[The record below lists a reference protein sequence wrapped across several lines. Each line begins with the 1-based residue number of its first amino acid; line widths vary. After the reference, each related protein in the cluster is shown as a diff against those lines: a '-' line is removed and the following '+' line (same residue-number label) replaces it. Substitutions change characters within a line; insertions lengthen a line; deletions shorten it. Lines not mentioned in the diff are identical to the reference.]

1 MSCMSLAAGEAPT
14 EAHGIADARDLR
26 FRELPISRP
35 ADPLAVFAAAGHRRR
50 FCWIQRDR
58 NLALVGIGTA
68 LLWRPVS
75 REHRFA
81 EAARFASD
89 LALLLGPNGD
99 RPGAGSGAVPGGPFL
114 CGGFAFDSKPDGD
127 LGRWAEF
134 GAGTL
139 VVPELT
145 GIARGGVVRWL
156 AAAPGRRLDEAA
168 ERSIALLRAAAAAPA
183 PRPELVLLG
192 RRCGADDEN
201 YLSTILAA
209 LERIGDGTLSKV
221 VPARQITA
229 RFTGSPGEGAV
240 GALLGRLATRYPTAT
255 TFGVGHGSLT
265 LLGATPELLI
275 RTCGGLAETDALAG
289 SCARGGTPAEDAAL
303 ARAMLAS
310 AKERREH
317 DAVVEHL
324 QSRLSAAG
332 VALEPVP
339 ANPEVR
345 TLPGI
350 QHLRTPLRGRVG
362 TAPGAVLDLGGA
374 LHPTPAVGG
383 LPAGTAIEFLRRH
396 ESSGRGWFAGPVGWT
411 DLAGNGEFFLALRSG
426 LVDSSS
432 DEVSLFA
439 GSGVVAGSDP
449 SAELAETDTKL
460 NALPAVTD
468 SGPLAAFSGK

>member
-1 MSCMSLAAGEAPT
+1 MSLAAGEVPA

-26 FRELPISRP
+26 SCELPVSLP
-35 ADPLAVFAAAGHRRR
+35 VDPLTVFAAAGRRRR
-50 FCWIQRDR
+50 FCWVQPDRD
-58 NLALVGIGTA
+58 LALVGVGAA
-68 LLWRPVS
+68 LLWRPVN

-89 LALLLGPNGD
+89 LALLLRRNTD
-99 RPGAGSGAVPGGPFL
+99 RPETDAGRFPSGPFL

-139 VVPELT
+139 VVPELM

-156 AAAPGRRLDEAA
+156 ATGPGQRLDEAA
-168 ERSIALLRAAAAAPA
+168 DRSIAVLRAAAASPA

-201 YLSTILAA
+201 YLSTIVAA
-209 LERIGDGTLSKV
+209 LERIDDGTLSKV

-240 GALLGRLATRYPTAT
+240 GALLARLATRYPTAT

-275 RTCGGLAETDALAG
+275 RTAGGFAETDALAG
-289 SCARGGTPAEDAAL
+289 SCARGETPADDLAQ

-324 QSRLSAAG
+324 RSRLASAG

-339 ANPEVR
+339 VNPEVR

-362 TAPGAVLDLGGA
+362 TAPGAVLDLVGA

-383 LPAGTAIEFLRRH
+383 LPAGTAVEFLRRH

-432 DEVSLFA
+432 NEVSLFA
-439 GSGVVAGSDP
+439 GSGVVDGSDP
-449 SAELAETDTKL
+449 GAELAETDTKL

>member
-1 MSCMSLAAGEAPT
+1 MSLAAGEAPA

-26 FRELPISRP
+26 SRELPVSLP
-35 ADPLAVFAAAGHRRR
+35 ADPLAVFAAAGRSRR
-50 FCWIQRDR
+50 FCWVQPDRD
-58 NLALVGIGTA
+58 LALVGVGAA
-68 LLWRPVS
+68 LVWRPAA

-81 EAARFASD
+81 EAARFTSD
-89 LALLLGPNGD
+89 LALLLRRNAAQ
-99 RPGAGSGAVPGGPFL
+99 PGTDDGRLPSGPFL

-134 GAGTL
+134 GPGTL
-139 VVPELT
+139 VVPELV
-145 GIARGGVVRWL
+145 GMARGGVARWL
-156 AAAPGRRLDEAA
+156 VTAPGRRLDEAA
-168 ERSIALLRAAAAAPA
+168 DRSVAVLRAAAAAPA

-192 RRCGADDEN
+192 RRSGADDEK
-201 YLSTILAA
+201 YLSTIVAA

-240 GALLGRLATRYPTAT
+240 GALLARLATRYPTAT

-275 RTCGGLAETDALAG
+275 RTAGGFAETDALAG
-289 SCARGGTPAEDAAL
+289 SCPRGDTPADDVAL

-324 QSRLSAAG
+324 RSRLASAG
-332 VALEPVP
+332 VALEPFP
-339 ANPEVR
+339 ASPQVR

-350 QHLRTPLRGRVG
+350 QHLRTPLRGRAG
-362 TAPGAVLDLGGA
+362 TEPGAVLDLVGA

-432 DEVSLFA
+432 NEVSLFA

-468 SGPLAAFSGK
+468 SGPLAAFHGK

>member
-1 MSCMSLAAGEAPT
+1 MSLAAGEAPA
-14 EAHGIADARDLR
+14 EAHGITDARDLR
-26 FRELPISRP
+26 SQELPVSLP

-50 FCWIQRDR
+50 FCWVQPDR
-58 NLALVGIGTA
+58 GLALVGVGAA
-68 LLWRPVS
+68 LLWQPAG

-81 EAARFASD
+81 EAARFACD
-89 LALLLGPNGD
+89 LALLLHRNAD
-99 RPGAGSGAVPGGPFL
+99 RPETDAGGAPGGPFL
-114 CGGFAFDSKPDGD
+114 CGGFAFDPKPDGD

-139 VVPELT
+139 VVPELM

-156 AAAPGRRLDEAA
+156 ITAADRGLNEAA
-168 ERSIALLRAAAAAPA
+168 DRSIALLRAAAAAPVSH
-183 PRPELVLLG
+183 PELVLLG
-192 RRCGADDEN
+192 RRCGSDDEN
-201 YLSTILAA
+201 YLSTIVAA

-221 VPARQITA
+221 VPARQVTA

-240 GALLGRLATRYPTAT
+240 GALLGRLAARYPTAT

-275 RTCGGLAETDALAG
+275 RTRGGHAETDALAG
-289 SCARGGTPAEDAAL
+289 SCGRGETPAEDAAL
-303 ARAMLAS
+303 ARAMLES
-310 AKERREH
+310 TKERREH

-324 QSRLSAAG
+324 QSRLTSAG

-362 TAPGAVLDLGGA
+362 TAPGTVLDLVGA

-383 LPAGTAIEFLRRH
+383 LPAGTAIEFLRHH
-396 ESSGRGWFAGPVGWT
+396 ESIGRGWFAGPVGWT

-426 LVDSSS
+426 LVDSSN

-449 SAELAETDTKL
+449 SAELAETETKL

-468 SGPLAAFSGK
+468 SGPLAALSGK

>member
-1 MSCMSLAAGEAPT
+1 MSLAAGEAPA
-14 EAHGIADARDLR
+14 EAHGTADARDLR
-26 FRELPISRP
+26 SRELPAP
-35 ADPLAVFAAAGHRRR
+35 LAVDPLAVFAAAGGRRR
-50 FCWIQRDR
+50 FCWVQPDRD
-58 NLALVGIGTA
+58 LALVGVGAA
-68 LLWRPVS
+68 LTWRPVS

-89 LALLLGPNGD
+89 LALLMHRNAD
-99 RPGAGSGAVPGGPFL
+99 RLEPDAGLFPGGPFL

-127 LGRWAEF
+127 LGRWAGF
-134 GAGTL
+134 GAGAL
-139 VVPELT
+139 VMPELA

-156 AAAPGRRLDEAA
+156 VTAPGRRLDEAA
-168 ERSIALLRAAAAAPA
+168 DRSVTLLRAAAAAPA

-192 RRCGADDEN
+192 RRCAGEDEN
-201 YLSTILAA
+201 YLSTIVAA
-209 LERIGDGTLSKV
+209 LGRIDDGTLSKV

-229 RFTGSPGEGAV
+229 RFTGAPGEDAV
-240 GALLGRLATRYPTAT
+240 GALLARLAARYPTAT

-275 RTCGGLAETDALAG
+275 RAAGGFAETDALAG
-289 SCARGGTPAEDAAL
+289 SCARGETPADDIAL
-303 ARAMLAS
+303 ARAMLDS

-324 QSRLSAAG
+324 QSRLASAG

-339 ANPEVR
+339 ATPEVR

-362 TAPGAVLDLGGA
+362 TVPGGVLDLVGA

-383 LPAGTAIEFLRRH
+383 LPAGAAIEFLRRH

-411 DLAGNGEFFLALRSG
+411 DLDGNGEFFLALRSG
-426 LVDSSS
+426 LLDAAS

-449 SAELAETDTKL
+449 AAELAETYTKL
-460 NALPAVTD
+460 NALPAVSD
-468 SGPLAAFSGK
+468 SGPLAALSGK